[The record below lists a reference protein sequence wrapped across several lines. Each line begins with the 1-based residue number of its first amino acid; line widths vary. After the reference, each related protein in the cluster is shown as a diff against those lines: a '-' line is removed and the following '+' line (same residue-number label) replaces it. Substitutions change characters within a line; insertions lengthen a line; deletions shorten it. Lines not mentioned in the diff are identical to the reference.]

1 MTASSVIDNAAP
13 ETATVSGHE
22 PAWRRRAINIEAL
35 RSEARR
41 ALPRAVF
48 DFVDGGA
55 EDEVTLR
62 RNVSAFDDYQLLPRP
77 IGGAANCD
85 MSVNLFGH
93 RLSLPV
99 MIAPTGLAG
108 LIWPDGEVV
117 SACAATAAG
126 TAYCVSHASV
136 CTLEEFGAI
145 GSTPK
150 WMQTYIYKDRG
161 LTREFA
167 DRAVAAGYDALVVTI
182 DTQRVG
188 NRERDLINGFTI
200 PPRLSPGEIARM
212 AFKLPWLMRMWR
224 EIPKITFGNYRRER
238 SGEDLTALA
247 TRMLNLPDPGFT
259 WRDIEWLRGVW
270 KGPLLL
276 KGVLHPADATE
287 AVANGVDGMLVS
299 NHGGRQ
305 LDGAVGALDALP
317 GVVEAVNGQAVVLL
331 DGGVRRGSHV
341 VKALAL
347 GADCCLIGR
356 PQLWGLAAGGEAGVA
371 HALEIFRREIELV
384 MSLSGLATTED
395 IGPDILLQDKGL
407 K

>member
-1 MTASSVIDNAAP
+1 MTASAIFGSGTSVERAA
-13 ETATVSGHE
+13 SGRE
-22 PAWRRRAINIEAL
+22 PAWQRRAINIGAL
-35 RSEARR
+35 RDEARR

-55 EDEVTLR
+55 DDEVTLR
-62 RNVSAFDDYQLLPRP
+62 RNVSAFDDHQLLPRP
-77 IGGAANCD
+77 IGGAAKCD
-85 MSVNLFGH
+85 TSTTLFGQ
-93 RLSLPV
+93 RLSMPV

-108 LIWPDGEVV
+108 LIWPDGERA
-117 SACAATAAG
+117 SARAASAAG

-136 CTLEEFGAI
+136 CTLENIAAT
-145 GSTPK
+145 GSAPR
-150 WMQTYIYKDRG
+150 WMQTYIYKDRN
-161 LTREFA
+161 LTREIA
-167 DRAVAAGYDALVVTI
+167 DRAAASGYDALVVTV

-188 NRERDLINGFTI
+188 NRERDVINGFTI
-200 PPRLSPGEIARM
+200 PPRLSPGEVARM

-224 EIPKITFGNYRRER
+224 EIPKITFGNYRREG

-247 TRMLNLPDPGFT
+247 TRMLSLPDPGFA

-276 KGVLHPADATE
+276 KGVLHPADAAE

-305 LDGAVGALDALP
+305 LDGAAAALDALP
-317 GVVEAVNGQAVVLL
+317 GVVEAVDGRAAVLL

-341 VKALAL
+341 VKALAM

-356 PQLWGLAAGGEAGVA
+356 AQLWGLAAGGEAGVA
-371 HALEIFRREIELV
+371 HALEIFRREIDLA
-384 MSLSGLATTED
+384 MSLSGLAAVGD
-395 IGPDILLQDKGL
+395 IGPEILLRDKAM